1 MKILWITNCLLPSI
15 NDKLGI
21 AKGAS
26 GGWMEASANNLLKEF
41 NNIEL
46 AVVSTWNKITSG
58 SVNNLKYYTIPAGI
72 YTRNEN
78 ERKGIWNNI
87 VTDFKPDIVH
97 IHGTEFSH
105 GLSYLK
111 DVGGDNIVIS
121 IQGLVSVIER
131 YIMAGITSN
140 DIWHNIT
147 LHEIL
152 TRSMFGIKKRYKN
165 KAENEREYIRNAK
178 YVIGRTEWDRMHV
191 KNINPNIT
199 YFHCNETLRSSFYDA
214 EWIYENCKPHTI
226 FFSQAATPL
235 KGFHMLLKALPIIK
249 AEFPNVKVR
258 IAGGNII
265 RNENFKMR
273 LRQSTYGKILDKL
286 INKYDLKD
294 NISFTGVIDEKTM
307 VLEYLNA
314 NAFVCSSSIENS
326 SNSIGEAQILGVPCV
341 CSYVGGTP
349 SIVEDGKTGI
359 LYRFEEYEML
369 AHHIMEI
376 FRNRELATTIGKESR
391 AVALERHNALKN
403 TKKTFEIY
411 KKIISNNKQNG

>member
-15 NDKLGI
+15 NNKLGI

-26 GGWMEASANNLLKEF
+26 GGWMEASANNLLKQH
-41 NNIEL
+41 NDIEL

-58 SVNNLKYYTIPAGI
+58 TVANLKYYTVPSDI
-72 YTRNEN
+72 YTRKED
-78 ERKGIWNNI
+78 ERKCIWNNI
-87 VTDFKPDIVH
+87 VNDFNPDVVH

-111 DVGGDNIVIS
+111 DVGGDNVVIS

-131 YIMAGITSN
+131 YVMAGITSK
-140 DIWHNIT
+140 DIWRNIT

-152 TRSMFGIKKRYKN
+152 TRSMLGIKKRYKI

-178 YVIGRTEWDRMHV
+178 YVIGRTLWDKMHT
-191 KNINPNIT
+191 KNINPGVT

-214 EWIYENCKPHTI
+214 EWKYENCKPHTI

-249 AEFPNVKVR
+249 REFPDVMVR
-258 IAGGNII
+258 VAGGNII
-265 RNENFKMR
+265 RNESPKMR
-273 LRQSTYGKILDKL
+273 LRQSTYGKMLDKM
-286 INKYDLKD
+286 IKKYDLKE
-294 NISFTGVIDEKTM
+294 NISFTGVIDERAM
-307 VLEYLNA
+307 VQEYLNA
-314 NAFVCSSSIENS
+314 NVFVCASSIENS
-326 SNSIGEAQILGVPCV
+326 SNSIGEAQILGLPCV

-369 AHHIMEI
+369 AHHIMEV
-376 FRNRELATTIGKESR
+376 FRNKELACRIGKEAR
-391 AVALERHNALKN
+391 IVALERHNAEKN
-403 TKKTFEIY
+403 TNETFEIY
-411 KKIISNNKQNG
+411 NRIINNRK